1 MLLEATKF
9 LTIASRID
17 DRFTIDLS
25 PQGDQTMPI
34 SSSIHSNLKSV
45 AFKIVPVAAI
55 LLLMLASR
63 DLPKAWL

>member
-1 MLLEATKF
+1 
-9 LTIASRID
+9 
-17 DRFTIDLS
+17 
-25 PQGDQTMPI
+25 MPI
-34 SSSIHSNLKSV
+34 SSSIHSNLESV